1 MRTAGHRTV
10 IGCVFALLTVSTAML
25 VATPQVAPERPRID
39 GAWVLNRPQST
50 GLGSAPDAPENRG
63 HRGGGFGGGMGRP
76 GGGMGGGMR
85 GSAPPDRE
93 AMERRRALVSE
104 LVEPS
109 PRLTVTTEGDVISF
123 TRSDGRVRKY
133 RADGKKEKHQFDNG
147 TVETKT
153 KWEKEQL
160 IMETALEGGMK
171 VIEKYTVNDKR
182 QLVVGLNFE
191 GGSGGGR
198 DHPPVMHV
206 YDDFSAVQ

>member
-1 MRTAGHRTV
+1 MRIAGHRTV
-10 IGCVFALLTVSTAML
+10 TGCVFALVTLSTAML
-25 VATPQVAPERPRID
+25 VASPQPAPERPRID
-39 GAWVLNRPQST
+39 GAWILNRPQSS
-50 GLGSAPDAPENRG
+50 GLGSAPDAPENGG

-85 GSAPPDRE
+85 GGAPPDRE

-160 IMETALEGGMK
+160 IVETALEGGMK
-171 VIEKYTVNDKR
+171 VIEEYTVNDKR
-182 QLVVGLNFE
+182 QLVVGLKFE
-191 GGSGGGR
+191 GGRGGGR

>member
-1 MRTAGHRTV
+1 
-10 IGCVFALLTVSTAML
+10 
-25 VATPQVAPERPRID
+25 
-39 GAWVLNRPQST
+39 
-50 GLGSAPDAPENRG
+50 
-63 HRGGGFGGGMGRP
+63 
-76 GGGMGGGMR
+76 
-85 GSAPPDRE
+85 
-93 AMERRRALVSE
+93 MERRRALVSE

-109 PRLTVTTEGDVISF
+109 ARLTVTTEGDVISF

-171 VIEKYTVNDKR
+171 VIEEYTVNDKR
-182 QLVVGLNFE
+182 QLVVGLKFE
-191 GGSGGGR
+191 GGRGGR